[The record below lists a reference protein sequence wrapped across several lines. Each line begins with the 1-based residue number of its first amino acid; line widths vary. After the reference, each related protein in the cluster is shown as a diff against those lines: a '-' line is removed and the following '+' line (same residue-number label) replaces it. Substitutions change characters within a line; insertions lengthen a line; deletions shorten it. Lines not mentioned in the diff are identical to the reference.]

1 MWKQATY
8 KSATNMQNQLQLGKR
23 LKEKGNILTA
33 NERVVRDVN
42 YSNWK
47 PDEDHIEW
55 WEQKAA
61 CIGEAAEV
69 WVFKHMLA
77 NGLGRRRDAR
87 FPALFELQEI
97 PLADFGVVWTW
108 PEHEVVAKIE
118 RRLTGRHG
126 WVLTI
131 RE

>member
-8 KSATNMQNQLQLGKR
+8 KSATNMQNQLQLGKK

-69 WVFKHMLA
+69 
-77 NGLGRRRDAR
+77 
-87 FPALFELQEI
+87 
-97 PLADFGVVWTW
+97 
-108 PEHEVVAKIE
+108 
-118 RRLTGRHG
+118 
-126 WVLTI
+126 
-131 RE
+131 